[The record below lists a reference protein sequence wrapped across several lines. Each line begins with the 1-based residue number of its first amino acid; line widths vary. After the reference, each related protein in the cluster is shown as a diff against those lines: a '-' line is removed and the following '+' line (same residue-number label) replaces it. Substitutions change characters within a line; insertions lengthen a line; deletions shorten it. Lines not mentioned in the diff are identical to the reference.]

1 MISLSEIGHTKLVMN
16 DTISD
21 RDTFAHLILITIHM
35 WSYKLVINIHGKSYS
50 YKIYYFL

>member
-35 WSYKLVINIHGKSYS
+35 WSYKLVIFKHSWEVIFLDNINE
-50 YKIYYFL
+50 